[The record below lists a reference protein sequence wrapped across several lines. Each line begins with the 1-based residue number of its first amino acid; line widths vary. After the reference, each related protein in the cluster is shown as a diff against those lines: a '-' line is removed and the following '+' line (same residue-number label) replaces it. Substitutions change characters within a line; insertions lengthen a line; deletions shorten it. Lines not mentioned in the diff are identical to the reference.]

1 MKSNF
6 GIVLD
11 NGIRIDKNY
20 FPGFVR
26 KALSFSIADGIVEYD
41 KRFIEIVK
49 PAGILGTFNLINTSL
64 NRSGLTDKEYIE
76 LYSGFEVSNHH
87 VFHPLP
93 WFDFDGFCAEDFSKI
108 QIHDSIL
115 YDDSIKNELDSSYLY
130 KTDVPGLYFI
140 DYNYHFYKIYTSKYW
155 HPIMTNDAYIKY
167 AEETKKDIENLFGKG
182 SVVGFS
188 FPHGKANET
197 VKSMLKCEGYLYA
210 RGGYGRA
217 DNTTFSMPTD
227 RYEWSNNAIQSN
239 LNEIMA
245 DFDALEDDG
254 NLKLFTFGVH
264 ASDFLGHW
272 DSLQAFADT
281 YGRRSTDFY
290 YATLRDIFEYEDAIK
305 QLEITN
311 KKIINR
317 TKLDLYITVND
328 KKTVII
334 GNSEYIL

>member
-6 GIVLD
+6 GIILD
-11 NGIRIDKNY
+11 KGIRIDKNY

-41 KRFIEIVK
+41 KRLIEIVK

-167 AEETKKDIENLFGKG
+167 AEETKKDID
-182 SVVGFS
+182 
-188 FPHGKANET
+188 
-197 VKSMLKCEGYLYA
+197 YLVSEVISNCYTCL
-210 RGGYGRA
+210 YFHPEKGRA
-217 DNTTFSMPTD
+217 EIFS
-227 RYEWSNNAIQSN
+227 I
-239 LNEIMA
+239 I
-245 DFDALEDDG
+245 
-254 NLKLFTFGVH
+254 
-264 ASDFLGHW
+264 
-272 DSLQAFADT
+272 
-281 YGRRSTDFY
+281 
-290 YATLRDIFEYEDAIK
+290 EDAVDLRNELIDK
-305 QLEITN
+305 ATN
-311 KKIINR
+311 PAEPKNRSLVRKHYLALRNDMFTKIDELFER
-317 TKLDLYITVND
+317 LSAACK
-328 KKTVII
+328 
-334 GNSEYIL
+334 